1 MMAAASASNTTT
13 LQYPIY
19 HMWIVDNKIYCD
31 EAELKHH
38 LIQKLNYDEDNAC
51 RVIQQI
57 TELLNNSNGLYGP
70 KDFWSEAAKK
80 MSTEVIRVILQS
92 IEHTQLIYMLSYQDV
107 LGGDTALHEC
117 AANKRSDV
125 IEMILD
131 CCVSEE
137 QCYQLLS
144 ITDRWRQTPFHWSCG
159 AGDTESVRLMLNH
172 INQDMRYSLLQMR
185 DMWSN
190 TPLHHASRDG
200 HTDVMKMIHESVT
213 QTQWINL
220 LQMKGL
226 GEMTVL
232 QTAAYWDRQSR
243 CIETIRE
250 SVSAEEWI
258 KLLSTPLP
266 QYDPWCHD
274 EAEYQRAVSKI
285 DELRTAARV
294 KSALLIANKSG
305 NK

>member
-1 MMAAASASNTTT
+1 MAAASASNTTT
-13 LQYPIY
+13 LQYP
-19 HMWIVDNKIYCD
+19 MWIVDDKIYCD

-38 LIQKLNYDEDNAC
+38 LIQKLNYNEDNAC

-57 TELLNNSNGLYGP
+57 TELLNNKNGLRG
-70 KDFWSEAAKK
+70 FCREAAEK

-92 IEHTQLIYMLSYQDV
+92 IEHTQLIYMLSYQGV
-107 LGGDTALHEC
+107 ARLTALHWC
-117 AANKRSDV
+117 AYNKRSDV

-144 ITDRWRQTPFHWSCG
+144 ITIGIRWTPLYMSCEK
-159 AGDTESVRLMLNH
+159 GDTESVRVMLNH
-172 INQDMRYSLLQMR
+172 INQDMRYSLLQIIDPR
-185 DMWSN
+185 FSS
-190 TPLHHASRDG
+190 TPLHYASRNG
-200 HTDVMKMIHESVT
+200 NTDVMKMIHESVT

-232 QTAAYWDRQSR
+232 QTAAYWDTQSDS
-243 CIETIRE
+243 IETIRE
-250 SVSAEEWI
+250 SVSDEEWM
-258 KLLSTPLP
+258 KLVSTPLP
-266 QYDPWCHD
+266 EDHRRYD
-274 EAEYQRAVSKI
+274 ETKYQRAVSKI

-294 KSALLIANKSG
+294 KSALLIANQSG
-305 NK
+305 EK

>member
-1 MMAAASASNTTT
+1 MAAASASNTTT
-13 LQYPIY
+13 LQYP
-19 HMWIVDNKIYCD
+19 MWIVDDKIYCD

-38 LIQKLNYDEDNAC
+38 LIQKLNYNEDNAC

-57 TELLNNSNGLYGP
+57 TELLNNNNGLRG
-70 KDFWSEAAKK
+70 FWRKAAEK

-92 IEHTQLIYMLSYQDV
+92 IEHTQLIYMLSYRDV
-107 LGGDTALHEC
+107 LGDTAALYWC
-117 AANKRSDV
+117 ADNKRSDV

-137 QCYQLLS
+137 QCYQLLIS
-144 ITDRWRQTPFHWSCG
+144 ITDSLGWTPLHASCII
-159 AGDTESVRLMLNH
+159 GDTESVRVMLNH

-185 DMWSN
+185 DRLSN
-190 TPLHHASRDG
+190 TPLHHASLNG

-220 LQMKGL
+220 LQMKGFA
-226 GEMTVL
+226 EMTVL
-232 QTAAYWDRQSR
+232 QTAAYWDEQSS

-250 SVSAEEWI
+250 SVSDEEWM
-258 KLLSTPLP
+258 KLVSTHLP
-266 QYDPWCHD
+266 EDHRRYD
-274 EAEYQRAVSKI
+274 ETKYQRAVSKI

-294 KSALLIANKSG
+294 KSALLIANQSG
-305 NK
+305 